1 MNITDHTAE
10 ADAPATATG
19 STILHPLA
27 LPAIGTHWAE
37 QGGVFAGILRG
48 EAGAPDCA
56 LIVPT
61 GDAFKLD
68 GEWGE
73 YGQDVAG
80 AKSRTDSLGNT
91 RAMAEAGSKIAAAV
105 LAMRDDE
112 GRDDYAIP
120 SQGAS
125 QVLYANVPELFESGW
140 HWTSTQDDRLNAFA
154 QYFTSGS
161 SNWLGKVGEFRV
173 RAVRTIQL
181 HPFIA

>member
-10 ADAPATATG
+10 ADAPVTATG
-19 STILHPLA
+19 ATILHPLA
-27 LPAIGTHWAE
+27 LPAIGTHWVE
-37 QGGVFAGILRG
+37 QGGIFAGILRG

-56 LIVPT
+56 LIVPE
-61 GDAFKLD
+61 GDAFKLE

-91 RAMAEAGSKIAAAV
+91 RAMAAAGSKIAAAV
-105 LAMRDDE
+105 LALTDDA
-112 GRDDYAIP
+112 GRNDYAIP

-125 QVLYANVPELFESGW
+125 QVLYANVPELFEPDW
-140 HWTSTQDDRLNAFA
+140 HWTSTQGSATCAFV
-154 QYFTSGS
+154 QNFRDGS
-161 SNWLGKVGEFRV
+161 SHWYGKGNDSRV
-173 RAVRTIQL
+173 RAFRTIQL